1 MNIRLPNAPL
11 TDEQLQLLNNLL
23 QGLEGW
29 QVDWL
34 SGYLAG
40 YRAAQHGGEIAG
52 ALSPQPEQSVKLTIL
67 YGSQTG
73 NTEGVASRFAE
84 KAKAKGIEAKLLDM
98 AEYKPRELKNEQYLA
113 VLTSTHGEGEPP
125 DNAMDLYEFL
135 NSRKA
140 PGLKGLQYSVLS
152 LGDSSYEFFC
162 QTGKDFDERLLKLGA
177 TAVIPRVDCDV
188 DYDDLAEKWINDFI
202 ESLSSSM
209 QAIAA
214 SPSAS
219 AAMTHNEPV
228 VKYDRKQPFP
238 ALILE
243 NQILSG
249 RGSSKEVRHIEISLE
264 GSGLQY
270 QPGDALGVYPQND
283 PELVAMLI
291 DALGFAADTLVE
303 VDDQSETLV
312 NALMQH
318 REITVLT
325 RPLVEKWAEL
335 AHSDELSRLMENK
348 AAVTE
353 WIRGRDVLD
362 LVQSYPL
369 PEIDANGFIKLLR
382 KLPPRLYSIASS
394 QAAVDEEVHIA
405 VATVRYS
412 AHNRE
417 RGGVASTWLA
427 DRLSEDTTIPVY
439 IDGNKNF
446 KLPADDDAP
455 IIMIGPG
462 TGVAPFRS
470 FMQEREER
478 GARGAN
484 WLFFGDQHFL
494 TDFLYQTEWLAWRK
508 SGLLTHLDVAF
519 SRDQQEK
526 IYVQHRLREKSI
538 EIWNWLQD
546 GAHVYVCGDAD
557 NMAPDVNE
565 ALIDIISQQ
574 GSKSREDATEYLRQL
589 TRDKRYQ
596 RDVY

>member
-11 TDEQLQLLNNLL
+11 TDQQLQHLNDLL

-34 SGYLAG
+34 SGYLSG
-40 YRAAQHGGEIAG
+40 YRAAQHGPVPAEAAP
-52 ALSPQPEQSVKLTIL
+52 ALTDNSVKLTIL

-73 NTEGVASRFAE
+73 NTETLANQLAE
-84 KAKAKGIEAKLLDM
+84 KAKASGISVSLFDM
-98 AEYKPRELKNEQYLA
+98 ADYKPRELKNASYLA

-135 NSRKA
+135 DSRKA

-162 QTGKDFDERLLKLGA
+162 QTGKDFDERLQKLGA
-177 TAVIPRVDCDV
+177 TALVPRVDCDV
-188 DYDDLAEKWINDFI
+188 DYDDLAEKWMQDLIQ
-202 ESLSSSM
+202 SLSSLM
-209 QAIAA
+209 QASGPAA
-214 SPSAS
+214 ATSPAIPQ
-219 AAMTHNEPV
+219 AATAV
-228 VKYDRKQPFP
+228 QYDRKHPFP
-238 ALILE
+238 AALLE

-249 RGSSKEVRHIEISLE
+249 RGSTKEVRHIELSLE
-264 GSGLQY
+264 GSGLHY

-283 PELVAMLI
+283 PVLVKMLI
-291 DALGFAADTLVE
+291 DALGFDAETP
-303 VDDQSETLV
+303 VDLDEQSETLT
-312 NALMQH
+312 NALMHH

-335 AHSDELSRLMENK
+335 AQSDELSKLMENK

-369 PEIDANGFIKLLR
+369 PDMDANGFIQLLR

-394 QAAVDEEVHIA
+394 QAAVDEEVHIT

-412 AHNRE
+412 AHQRE

-427 DRLSEDTTIPVY
+427 DRLADDATLPVY

-478 GARGAN
+478 GARGPN

-526 IYVQHRLREKSI
+526 IYVQHRIRQKSI

-546 GAHVYVCGDAD
+546 GANIYVCGDAD

-565 ALIDIISQQ
+565 ALIELISQHGQ
-574 GSKSREDATEYLRQL
+574 KSREDATEYLRQL

>member
-11 TDEQLQLLNNLL
+11 TDEQLQQLNNLL
-23 QGLEGW
+23 QGLDGW

-34 SGYLAG
+34 SGYLSG
-40 YRAAQHGGEIAG
+40 YRAAQSGTAAAEMTPAVVEPN
-52 ALSPQPEQSVKLTIL
+52 SKLTIL

-73 NTEGVASRFAE
+73 NTEGVAGQLAE
-84 KAKAKGIEAKLLDM
+84 KAKASGIDVKLLDM
-98 AEYKPRELKNEQYLA
+98 AEYKPRDLKNEDYLA
-113 VLTSTHGEGEPP
+113 LLTSTHGEGEPP

-140 PGLKGLQYSVLS
+140 PGLKQLKYSVLS
-152 LGDSSYEFFC
+152 LGDSSYEYFC
-162 QTGKDFDERLLKLGA
+162 QTGKDFDARLQNLGA
-177 TAVIPRVDCDV
+177 TPIIQRVDCDV
-188 DYDDLAEKWINDFI
+188 DYDDLAEKWITDLIN
-202 ESLSSSM
+202 SLTSSM
-209 QAIAA
+209 QATAA
-214 SPSAS
+214 PPSAA
-219 AAMTHNEPV
+219 AAMSQAVPAV
-228 VKYDRKQPFP
+228 QYDRKHPFAAP
-238 ALILE
+238 VLE
-243 NQILSG
+243 NQLLSG

-270 QPGDALGVYPQND
+270 QPGDALGIYPQND
-283 PELVAMLI
+283 PALVSMLI
-291 DALGFAADTLVE
+291 ESLGFDPESPVE
-303 VDDQSETLV
+303 LDDQSETLL
-312 NALMQH
+312 NALMHH
-318 REITVLT
+318 REITILT

-335 AHSDELSRLMENK
+335 AQSDELNKLMESK
-348 AAVTE
+348 SAVTE

-369 PEIDANGFIKLLR
+369 PGIEPNSFIKLLR

-394 QAAVDEEVHIA
+394 QAAVDEEVHIT
-405 VATVRYS
+405 VATVRYNT
-412 AHNRE
+412 HNRE

-427 DRLSEDTTIPVY
+427 DRLTEDTTIPVY
-439 IDGNKNF
+439 IDSNKNF
-446 KLPADDDAP
+446 KLPDDDDVP

-478 GARGAN
+478 GARGPN

-494 TDFLYQTEWLAWRK
+494 TDFLYQTEWLTWRK

-519 SRDQQEK
+519 SRDQAEK
-526 IYVQHRLREKSI
+526 VYVQHRLREKSI
-538 EIWNWLQD
+538 EIWNWLQE
-546 GAHVYVCGDAD
+546 GAYLYVCGDAD

-574 GSKSREDATEYLRQL
+574 GSKSRDDATEYLRQL

>member
-11 TDEQLQLLNNLL
+11 TDEQLQQLNNLL

-34 SGYLAG
+34 SGYLSG
-40 YRAAQHGGEIAG
+40 YRAAQGGTAATEAAPSLPDQTI
-52 ALSPQPEQSVKLTIL
+52 KLTVL

-73 NTEGVASRFAE
+73 NTETVAGQLAE
-84 KAKAKGIEAKLLDM
+84 KAKSSGIEVKLWDM

-135 NSRKA
+135 GSRKA
-140 PGLKGLQYSVLS
+140 PGLKGLKYSVLS
-152 LGDSSYEFFC
+152 LGDSSYEYFC
-162 QTGKDFDERLLKLGA
+162 QTGKDFDERLQKLGA

-188 DYDDLAEKWINDFI
+188 DYDDLAEKWIA
-202 ESLSSSM
+202 E
-209 QAIAA
+209 
-214 SPSAS
+214 
-219 AAMTHNEPV
+219 
-228 VKYDRKQPFP
+228 YDRKHPFSAP
-238 ALILE
+238 LLE

-264 GSGLQY
+264 GSGLHY

-283 PELVAMLI
+283 PVLVSMLI
-291 DALGFAADTLVE
+291 DALGFDADTPVE
-303 VDDQSETLV
+303 LEEQTETLT
-312 NALMQH
+312 NALMHH

-335 AHSDELSRLMENK
+335 AQSDELNKLMESK

-369 PEIDANGFIKLLR
+369 ADIDANGFIKLLR

-394 QAAVDEEVHIA
+394 QAAVDEEVHIT
-405 VATVRYS
+405 VATVRYN

-427 DRLSEDTTIPVY
+427 DRLAEDATIPVY
-439 IDGNKNF
+439 IDPNKNF

-478 GARGAN
+478 GARGRN

-519 SRDQQEK
+519 SRDQTEK
-526 IYVQHRLREKSI
+526 IYVQHRIREKSI
-538 EIWNWLQD
+538 EIWNWLQE
-546 GAHVYVCGDAD
+546 GAYLYVCGDAD

-574 GSKSREDATEYLRQL
+574 GNKSREDATEYLRQL

>member
-1 MNIRLPNAPL
+1 S
-11 TDEQLQLLNNLL
+11 
-23 QGLEGW
+23 
-29 QVDWL
+29 
-34 SGYLAG
+34 SGI
-40 YRAAQHGGEIAG
+40 E
-52 ALSPQPEQSVKLTIL
+52 VKLW
-67 YGSQTG
+67 
-73 NTEGVASRFAE
+73 
-84 KAKAKGIEAKLLDM
+84 DM

-135 NSRKA
+135 GSRKA
-140 PGLKGLQYSVLS
+140 PGLKGLKYSVLS
-152 LGDSSYEFFC
+152 LGDSSYEYFC
-162 QTGKDFDERLLKLGA
+162 QTGKDFDERLQKLGA

-188 DYDDLAEKWINDFI
+188 DYDDLAEKWIAEFI
-202 ESLSSSM
+202 ESLTSSM
-209 QAIAA
+209 QASAA
-214 SPSAS
+214 PPSAS
-219 AAMTHNEPV
+219 AAMSQLETSV
-228 VKYDRKQPFP
+228 QYDRKHPFSAP
-238 ALILE
+238 LLE

-264 GSGLQY
+264 GSGLHY

-283 PELVAMLI
+283 PVLVSMLI
-291 DALGFAADTLVE
+291 DALGFDADTPVE
-303 VDDQSETLV
+303 LEEQTETLT
-312 NALMQH
+312 NALMHH

-335 AHSDELSRLMENK
+335 AQSDELNKLMESK

-369 PEIDANGFIKLLR
+369 ADIDANGFIKLLR

-394 QAAVDEEVHIA
+394 QAAVDEEVHIT
-405 VATVRYS
+405 VATVRYN

-427 DRLSEDTTIPVY
+427 DRLAEDATIPVY
-439 IDGNKNF
+439 IDPNKNF

-478 GARGAN
+478 GARGRN

-519 SRDQQEK
+519 SRDQTEK
-526 IYVQHRLREKSI
+526 IYVQHRIREKSI
-538 EIWNWLQD
+538 EIWNWLQE
-546 GAHVYVCGDAD
+546 GAYLYVCGDAD

-574 GSKSREDATEYLRQL
+574 GNKSREDATEYLRQL
-589 TRDKRYQ
+589 TR
-596 RDVY
+596 

>member
-11 TDEQLQLLNNLL
+11 TDEQLQQLNNLL
-23 QGLEGW
+23 KGLEGW

-34 SGYLAG
+34 SGYLSG
-40 YRAAQHGGEIAG
+40 YRAAQSSSVAAEIAPS
-52 ALSPQPEQSVKLTIL
+52 LSDQTIKLTIL

-73 NTEGVASRFAE
+73 NTEAVAGQLAE
-84 KAKAKGIEAKLLDM
+84 KAKVRGIEVKLWDM
-98 AEYKPRELKNEQYLA
+98 AEYKARELKNEQYLA

-135 NSRKA
+135 GSRKA

-152 LGDSSYEFFC
+152 LGDSSYEYFC
-162 QTGKDFDERLLKLGA
+162 QTGKDFDERLQKLGA
-177 TAVIPRVDCDV
+177 TTVIPRVDCDV
-188 DYDDLAEKWINDFI
+188 DYDDLAEKWIAEFV
-202 ESLSSSM
+202 ESLTSSM
-209 QAIAA
+209 QASAA
-214 SPSAS
+214 PPSAS
-219 AAMTHNEPV
+219 AGLSQVETSV
-228 VKYDRKQPFP
+228 QYDRKNPFP
-238 ALILE
+238 APMLE

-249 RGSSKEVRHIEISLE
+249 RGSRKEVRHIEISLE

-283 PELVAMLI
+283 PVLVAMLI
-291 DALGFAADTLVE
+291 DALEFDADSPVE
-303 VDDQSETLV
+303 LDEQTETLT
-312 NALMQH
+312 NALMHH

-335 AHSDELSRLMENK
+335 AQSDELTKLMENK

-369 PEIDANGFIKLLR
+369 ADIDANGFIKLLR

-394 QAAVDEEVHIA
+394 QAAVDEEVHIT
-405 VATVRYS
+405 VATVRYN

-417 RGGVASTWLA
+417 RGGVASSWLA
-427 DRLSEDTTIPVY
+427 DRLAEDATIPVY

-478 GARGAN
+478 GARGPN

-508 SGLLTHLDVAF
+508 SGLLTHMDVAF
-519 SRDQQEK
+519 SRDQTEK
-526 IYVQHRLREKSI
+526 IYVQHRIREKSI
-538 EIWNWLQD
+538 EIWNWLQE
-546 GAHVYVCGDAD
+546 GAYLYVCGDAD

-574 GSKSREDATEYLRQL
+574 GKKSREDATEYLRQL

>member
-11 TDEQLQLLNNLL
+11 TDEQLKQLNNLL
-23 QGLEGW
+23 QGLESW

-40 YRAAQHGGEIAG
+40 YRASQHGGEIAG
-52 ALSPQPEQSVKLTIL
+52 ALSTQPEQSVKLTIL

-84 KAKAKGIEAKLLDM
+84 KAKANGIEVKLLDM
-98 AEYKPRELKNEQYLA
+98 AEYKARELKNEQYLA

-162 QTGKDFDERLLKLGA
+162 QTGKDFDERLQKLGA

-202 ESLSSSM
+202 ESLTSSM

-214 SPSAS
+214 PPSAS
-219 AAMTHNEPV
+219 AAMTQNEPV

-283 PELVAMLI
+283 PVLVAMLI
-291 DALGFAADTLVE
+291 DALGFAADTAVE

-335 AHSDELSRLMENK
+335 AQSDELNKLMESK

-369 PEIDANGFIKLLR
+369 PEINANGFIKLLR

-394 QAAVDEEVHIA
+394 QAAVDEEVHIT

-427 DRLSEDTTIPVY
+427 DRLSENTTIPVY

-478 GARGAN
+478 GARGSN

-546 GAHVYVCGDAD
+546 GAHIYVCGDAD

>member
-11 TDEQLQLLNNLL
+11 TDEQLQQLNNLL

-34 SGYLAG
+34 SGYLSG
-40 YRAAQHGGEIAG
+40 YRAAQGGTAATEAAPSLPDQTI
-52 ALSPQPEQSVKLTIL
+52 KLTVL

-73 NTEGVASRFAE
+73 NTETVAGQLAE
-84 KAKAKGIEAKLLDM
+84 KAKSSGIDVKLWDM

-135 NSRKA
+135 GSRKA
-140 PGLKGLQYSVLS
+140 PGLKGLKYSVLS
-152 LGDSSYEFFC
+152 LGDSSYEYFC
-162 QTGKDFDERLLKLGA
+162 QTGKDFDERLQKLGA

-188 DYDDLAEKWINDFI
+188 DYDDLAEKWIAEFI
-202 ESLSSSM
+202 ESLTSSM
-209 QAIAA
+209 QASAA
-214 SPSAS
+214 PPSAS
-219 AAMTHNEPV
+219 AAMSQLETSV
-228 VKYDRKQPFP
+228 QYDRKHPFSAP
-238 ALILE
+238 LLE

-264 GSGLQY
+264 GSGLHY

-283 PELVAMLI
+283 PVLVSMLI
-291 DALGFAADTLVE
+291 DALGFDADTPVE
-303 VDDQSETLV
+303 LEEQTETLT
-312 NALMQH
+312 NALMHH

-335 AHSDELSRLMENK
+335 AQSDELNKLMESK

-369 PEIDANGFIKLLR
+369 ADIDANGFIKLLR

-394 QAAVDEEVHIA
+394 QAAVDEEVHIT
-405 VATVRYS
+405 VATVRYN

-427 DRLSEDTTIPVY
+427 DRLAEDATIPVY
-439 IDGNKNF
+439 IDPNKNF

-478 GARGAN
+478 GARGRN

-519 SRDQQEK
+519 SRDQTEK
-526 IYVQHRLREKSI
+526 IYVQHRIREKSI
-538 EIWNWLQD
+538 EIWNWLQE
-546 GAHVYVCGDAD
+546 GAYLYVCGDAD

-574 GSKSREDATEYLRQL
+574 GNKSREDATEYLRQL

>member
-11 TDEQLQLLNNLL
+11 TDEQLQQLNNLL

-34 SGYLAG
+34 SGYLSG
-40 YRAAQHGGEIAG
+40 YRAAQGGTAVTEAAPSLAG
-52 ALSPQPEQSVKLTIL
+52 QSIKLTVL

-73 NTEGVASRFAE
+73 NTEAVAGKLAE
-84 KAKAKGIEAKLLDM
+84 KAKASGIEVKLWDM

-135 NSRKA
+135 ASRKA
-140 PGLKGLQYSVLS
+140 PGLKGLKYSVLS
-152 LGDSSYEFFC
+152 LGDSSYEYFC
-162 QTGKDFDERLLKLGA
+162 QTGKDFDERLQKLGA

-188 DYDDLAEKWINDFI
+188 DYDDLAEKWIAEFV
-202 ESLSSSM
+202 ESLTSSM
-209 QAIAA
+209 QASAA
-214 SPSAS
+214 PPSAS
-219 AAMTHNEPV
+219 AAMSQLETSV
-228 VKYDRKQPFP
+228 QYDRKHPFSAP
-238 ALILE
+238 LLE
-243 NQILSG
+243 NQLLSG
-249 RGSSKEVRHIEISLE
+249 RGSNKEVRHIEISLE
-264 GSGLQY
+264 GSSLHY

-283 PELVAMLI
+283 PNLVSMLI
-291 DALGFAADTLVE
+291 DALGFDADSPVE
-303 VDDQSETLV
+303 LDEQTETLT
-312 NALMQH
+312 NALMHH

-325 RPLVEKWAEL
+325 RPLVEKWSEL
-335 AHSDELSRLMENK
+335 AQSDELNKLMESK
-348 AAVTE
+348 SAVTE

-369 PEIDANGFIKLLR
+369 ADIDANGFIKLLR

-394 QAAVDEEVHIA
+394 QAAVDEEVHIT
-405 VATVRYS
+405 VATVRYN

-427 DRLSEDTTIPVY
+427 DRLAEDATIPVY
-439 IDGNKNF
+439 IDPNKNF

-478 GARGAN
+478 GARGPN

-519 SRDQQEK
+519 SRDQTEK
-526 IYVQHRLREKSI
+526 VYVQHRIREKSI

-546 GAHVYVCGDAD
+546 GAHIYVCGDAD

-574 GSKSREDATEYLRQL
+574 GNKSREDATEYLRQL

>member
-1 MNIRLPNAPL
+1 MNIRLPSAPL
-11 TDEQLQLLNNLL
+11 TDEQVQQLNNLL
-23 QGLEGW
+23 QGMEGW

-34 SGYLAG
+34 SGYLSG
-40 YRAAQHGGEIAG
+40 YRAAQSGKTATDIAPP
-52 ALSPQPEQSVKLTIL
+52 ANEQSIKLTIL

-73 NTEGVASRFAE
+73 NTEAVAGQLAE
-84 KAKAKGIEAKLLDM
+84 KAKSNGIDVQLFDM
-98 AEYKPRELKNEQYLA
+98 AEYKPRDLKKEQYLA

-125 DNAMDLYEFL
+125 DNAMDLYEFI

-152 LGDSSYEFFC
+152 LGDSSYEYFC
-162 QTGKDFDERLLKLGA
+162 QTGKDFDERLQTLGGQA
-177 TAVIPRVDCDV
+177 LIPRVDCDV
-188 DYDDLAEKWINDFI
+188 DYDDLADKWIADFI
-202 ESLSSSM
+202 ESLTSSM
-209 QAIAA
+209 QASMAP
-214 SPSAS
+214 PSAAADMTQSS
-219 AAMTHNEPV
+219 AEV
-228 VKYDRKQPFP
+228 QYDRKHPFP
-238 ALILE
+238 APLLE
-243 NQILSG
+243 NQLLSG
-249 RGSSKEVRHIEISLE
+249 RGSTKQVRHIEISLE

-270 QPGDALGVYPQND
+270 QPGDALGIYPQND
-283 PELVAMLI
+283 PALVRLLI
-291 DALGFAADTLVE
+291 DALGFDAE
-303 VDDQSETLV
+303 MPVDLGEQTETLTS
-312 NALMQH
+312 ALMHH

-335 AHSDELSRLMENK
+335 ADAAELSKLMENK
-348 AAVTE
+348 DAVTE

-369 PEIDANGFIKLLR
+369 PDIDANDFIKLLR

-394 QAAVDEEVHIA
+394 QAAVDEEVHIT
-405 VATVRYS
+405 VATVRYHS
-412 AHNRE
+412 QNRE
-417 RGGVASTWLA
+417 RSGVASSWLA
-427 DRLSEDTTIPVY
+427 DRLAEDVTISVY

-478 GARGAN
+478 GARGPN

-494 TDFLYQTEWLAWRK
+494 TDFLYQTEWLSWRK
-508 SGLLTHLDVAF
+508 SGLLSHLDVAF
-519 SRDQQEK
+519 SRDQAEK

-538 EIWNWLQD
+538 EVWNWLQD
-546 GAHVYVCGDAD
+546 GAYIYVCGDAD

-565 ALIDIISQQ
+565 ALIDIISEQ
-574 GSKSREDATEYLRQL
+574 GQKSREDATEYLRQL

>member
-11 TDEQLQLLNNLL
+11 TDEQLQQLNNLL
-23 QGLEGW
+23 QSLEGW

-34 SGYLAG
+34 SGYLSG
-40 YRAAQHGGEIAG
+40 YRAAQDRTAVAETSLLQSDK
-52 ALSPQPEQSVKLTIL
+52 ALKLTVL

-73 NTEGVASRFAE
+73 NTEGVAALLAE
-84 KAKAKGIEAKLLDM
+84 KAKASGIEVNVVDM

-135 NSRKA
+135 ASRKA

-152 LGDSSYEFFC
+152 LGDSSYEYFC
-162 QTGKDFDERLLKLGA
+162 QTGKDFDERLQKLGA

-188 DYDDLAEKWINDFI
+188 DYDALAEKWITEFI
-202 ESLSSSM
+202 ESLTSSM
-209 QAIAA
+209 QASAA
-214 SPSAS
+214 PPSAA
-219 AAMTHNEPV
+219 AAMSQLEASV
-228 VKYDRKQPFP
+228 QYDRKHPFSAP
-238 ALILE
+238 LLE
-243 NQILSG
+243 NQLLSG

-270 QPGDALGVYPQND
+270 QPGDALGIYPQND
-283 PELVAMLI
+283 PVLVSMLI
-291 DALGFAADTLVE
+291 DALGFDADSPVE
-303 VDDQSETLV
+303 LDEQTESLT
-312 NALMQH
+312 NALMHH

-335 AHSDELSRLMENK
+335 AQSDELNKLMESK

-369 PEIDANGFIKLLR
+369 ADIDANGFIKLLR

-394 QAAVDEEVHIA
+394 QAAVDEEVHIT
-405 VATVRYS
+405 VATVRYN

-427 DRLSEDTTIPVY
+427 DRLAENATISVY
-439 IDGNKNF
+439 IDANKNF

-478 GARGAN
+478 GARGPN

-519 SRDQQEK
+519 SRDQAEK

-546 GAHVYVCGDAD
+546 GAHIYVCGDAD

-565 ALIDIISQQ
+565 ALIDIIIQQ
-574 GSKSREDATEYLRQL
+574 GNKSREDAIEFLRQL

>member
-1 MNIRLPNAPL
+1 
-11 TDEQLQLLNNLL
+11 
-23 QGLEGW
+23 
-29 QVDWL
+29 
-34 SGYLAG
+34 
-40 YRAAQHGGEIAG
+40 
-52 ALSPQPEQSVKLTIL
+52 
-67 YGSQTG
+67 
-73 NTEGVASRFAE
+73 
-84 KAKAKGIEAKLLDM
+84 
-98 AEYKPRELKNEQYLA
+98 
-113 VLTSTHGEGEPP
+113 
-125 DNAMDLYEFL
+125 
-135 NSRKA
+135 
-140 PGLKGLQYSVLS
+140 
-152 LGDSSYEFFC
+152 
-162 QTGKDFDERLLKLGA
+162 
-177 TAVIPRVDCDV
+177 DV
-188 DYDDLAEKWINDFI
+188 DYDDLAEKWIAEFV
-202 ESLSSSM
+202 ESLTSSM
-209 QAIAA
+209 QASAA
-214 SPSAS
+214 PPSAS
-219 AAMTHNEPV
+219 AGLSQVETSV
-228 VKYDRKQPFP
+228 QYDRKNPFP
-238 ALILE
+238 APLLE

-283 PELVAMLI
+283 PVLVAMLI
-291 DALGFAADTLVE
+291 DALEFDADSPVE
-303 VDDQSETLV
+303 LDEQTETLT
-312 NALMQH
+312 NALMHH

-335 AHSDELSRLMENK
+335 AQSDELTKLMENK

-369 PEIDANGFIKLLR
+369 ADIDANGFIKLLR

-394 QAAVDEEVHIA
+394 QAAVDEEVHIT
-405 VATVRYS
+405 VATVRFN

-417 RGGVASTWLA
+417 RGGVASSWLA
-427 DRLSEDTTIPVY
+427 DRLAEDATIPVY

-519 SRDQQEK
+519 SRDQTEK

-538 EIWNWLQD
+538 EIWNWLKE
-546 GAHVYVCGDAD
+546 GAYIYVCGDAD

-574 GSKSREDATEYLRQL
+574 GNKSRDDATEFLRQL

>member
-11 TDEQLQLLNNLL
+11 TDEQLQQLNQLL
-23 QGLEGW
+23 QGLDGW

-40 YRAAQHGGEIAG
+40 YRAAQQGSDISDKLVSA
-52 ALSPQPEQSVKLTIL
+52 PEQSLKLTIL

-84 KAKAKGIEAKLLDM
+84 KAKASGLEVKLLDM
-98 AEYKPRELKNEQYLA
+98 ADYKPRELKNEQYLA
-113 VLTSTHGEGEPP
+113 ILTSTHGEGEPP

-140 PGLKGLQYSVLS
+140 PGLKRLQYSVLS

-162 QTGKDFDERLLKLGA
+162 QTGKDFDERLQKLGA
-177 TAVIPRVDCDV
+177 NALIPRVDCDV
-188 DYDDLAEKWINDFI
+188 DYDDLAEKWINDFV
-202 ESLSSSM
+202 ESLTSSM
-209 QAIAA
+209 QATAA
-214 SPSAS
+214 PPSAS
-219 AAMTHNEPV
+219 AVMTQAEPLV
-228 VKYDRKQPFP
+228 QYDRKNPFP
-238 ALILE
+238 AMVLE

-270 QPGDALGVYPQND
+270 QPGDALGIYPQND
-283 PELVAMLI
+283 PALVAMLI
-291 DALGFAADTLVE
+291 DALGFDPDTDVE
-303 VDDQSETLV
+303 LDDQSETLFK
-312 NALMQH
+312 ALMEH

-335 AHSDELSRLMENK
+335 AQSDELNKLMESK

-369 PEIDANGFIKLLR
+369 SEIDANSFIKLLR

-394 QAAVDEEVHIA
+394 QAAVDEEVHLT

-412 AHNRE
+412 AHNRD

-427 DRLSEDTTIPVY
+427 DRLSEDSTIPVY

-446 KLPADDDAP
+446 KLPADDDVP

-478 GARGAN
+478 GARGPN

-494 TDFLYQTEWLAWRK
+494 TDFLYQTEWLTWRK

-519 SRDQQEK
+519 SRDQPEK
-526 IYVQHRLREKSI
+526 IYVQHRIREKAI
-538 EIWNWLQD
+538 EIWNWLQE
-546 GAHVYVCGDAD
+546 GAHIYVCGDAD

-574 GSKSREDATEYLRQL
+574 GKKSREDATEFLRQL

>member
-11 TDEQLQLLNNLL
+11 TDEQLKQLNNLL
-23 QGLEGW
+23 QGLDDW

-34 SGYLAG
+34 SGYLSG
-40 YRAAQHGGEIAG
+40 YRAGQSGTAVAEIAPS
-52 ALSPQPEQSVKLTIL
+52 LSDQTIKLTIL

-73 NTEGVASRFAE
+73 NTEAVAGQLAE
-84 KAKAKGIEAKLLDM
+84 KAKASGIEVKLWDM

-152 LGDSSYEFFC
+152 LGDSSYEYFC
-162 QTGKDFDERLLKLGA
+162 QTGKDFDERLQKLGA
-177 TAVIPRVDCDV
+177 TTVIPRVDCDV
-188 DYDDLAEKWINDFI
+188 DYDDLAEKWIAEFV
-202 ESLSSSM
+202 ESLTSSM
-209 QAIAA
+209 QANAA
-214 SPSAS
+214 PPSAS
-219 AAMTHNEPV
+219 AAMSQTTTTV
-228 VKYDRKQPFP
+228 QYDRKHPFMAP
-238 ALILE
+238 LLE

-264 GSGLQY
+264 GSGLHY

-283 PELVAMLI
+283 PALVEMLI
-291 DALGFAADTLVE
+291 ESLGVE
-303 VDDQSETLV
+303 PESQVELDEKSETLM
-312 NALMQH
+312 NALMHH
-318 REITVLT
+318 REITLLT

-335 AHSDELSRLMENK
+335 AQSDELSKLMENK

-369 PEIDANGFIKLLR
+369 PDIDANGFIKLLR

-394 QAAVDEEVHIA
+394 QAAVDEEVHITL
-405 VATVRYS
+405 ATVRYS
-412 AHNRE
+412 SHNRE

-427 DRLSEDTTIPVY
+427 DRLAEDATIPVY

-494 TDFLYQTEWLAWRK
+494 TDFLYQTEWLGWRK

-526 IYVQHRLREKSI
+526 IYVQHRIREKSI
-538 EIWNWLQD
+538 EIWNWLQE
-546 GAHVYVCGDAD
+546 GAHIYVCGDAD

-574 GSKSREDATEYLRQL
+574 GNKSRDDATEYLRQL

>member
-11 TDEQLQLLNNLL
+11 TDEQLQQLNNLL

-34 SGYLAG
+34 SGYLSG
-40 YRAAQHGGEIAG
+40 YRAAQGGTAVTEAAPSLPDQTI
-52 ALSPQPEQSVKLTIL
+52 KLTVL

-73 NTEGVASRFAE
+73 NTETVAGQLAE
-84 KAKAKGIEAKLLDM
+84 KAKASGIEVKLWDM

-135 NSRKA
+135 GSRKA
-140 PGLKGLQYSVLS
+140 PGLKGLKFSVLS
-152 LGDSSYEFFC
+152 LGDSSYEYFC
-162 QTGKDFDERLLKLGA
+162 QTGKDFDQRLQKLGA

-188 DYDDLAEKWINDFI
+188 DYDDLAEKWIAEFV
-202 ESLSSSM
+202 ESLTSSM
-209 QAIAA
+209 QASAA
-214 SPSAS
+214 PPSAS
-219 AAMTHNEPV
+219 AAMSQLETSV
-228 VKYDRKQPFP
+228 QYDRKHPFSAP
-238 ALILE
+238 LLE
-243 NQILSG
+243 NQVLSG

-264 GSGLQY
+264 GSGLHY

-283 PELVAMLI
+283 PALVSMLI
-291 DALGFAADTLVE
+291 DSLEFDADSPVQLDEQT
-303 VDDQSETLV
+303 ETLT
-312 NALMQH
+312 NALMHH

-335 AHSDELSRLMENK
+335 AHSDELNKLMESK
-348 AAVTE
+348 SAVTE

-369 PEIDANGFIKLLR
+369 TDIDANGFIKLLR

-394 QAAVDEEVHIA
+394 QAAVDEEVHIT
-405 VATVRYS
+405 VATVRYNV
-412 AHNRE
+412 HNRE

-427 DRLSEDTTIPVY
+427 DRLAEDATIPVY
-439 IDGNKNF
+439 IDPNKNF

-462 TGVAPFRS
+462 TGIAPFRS

-478 GARGAN
+478 GARGSN

-494 TDFLYQTEWLAWRK
+494 TDFLYQTEWLSWRK
-508 SGLLTHLDVAF
+508 SGLLTHMDVAF
-519 SRDQQEK
+519 SRDQTEK
-526 IYVQHRLREKSI
+526 IYVQHRIREKSI

-546 GAHVYVCGDAD
+546 GAYLYVCGDAD

-574 GSKSREDATEYLRQL
+574 GNKSREDATEYLRQL

>member
-11 TDEQLQLLNNLL
+11 TDEQLQQLNQLL
-23 QGLEGW
+23 QGLDGW

-40 YRAAQHGGEIAG
+40 YRAAQQGSDISDK
-52 ALSPQPEQSVKLTIL
+52 LVSVPEQSLKLTIL

-84 KAKAKGIEAKLLDM
+84 KAKASGLEVKLLDM
-98 AEYKPRELKNEQYLA
+98 ADYKPRELKNEQYLA
-113 VLTSTHGEGEPP
+113 ILTSTHGEGEPP

-162 QTGKDFDERLLKLGA
+162 QTGKDFDERLQKLGA
-177 TAVIPRVDCDV
+177 NALIPRVDCDV
-188 DYDDLAEKWINDFI
+188 DYDDLAEKWINDFV
-202 ESLSSSM
+202 ESLTRSM
-209 QAIAA
+209 QATAA
-214 SPSAS
+214 PPSAS
-219 AAMTHNEPV
+219 AAMTQAEPLV
-228 VKYDRKQPFP
+228 QYDRKNPFP
-238 ALILE
+238 AAVLE

-270 QPGDALGVYPQND
+270 QPGDALGIYPQND
-283 PELVAMLI
+283 PALVAMLI
-291 DALGFAADTLVE
+291 DALGFDPDTDVE
-303 VDDQSETLV
+303 LDDQSETLFK
-312 NALMQH
+312 ALMAH

-335 AHSDELSRLMENK
+335 AQSDELNKLMESK

-369 PEIDANGFIKLLR
+369 SEIDANGFIKLLR

-394 QAAVDEEVHIA
+394 QSAVDEEVHLT

-412 AHNRE
+412 AHNRD

-427 DRLSEDTTIPVY
+427 DRLSEDSTIPVY
-439 IDGNKNF
+439 VDGNKNF
-446 KLPADDDAP
+446 KLPADDDVP

-478 GARGAN
+478 G
-484 WLFFGDQHFL
+484 
-494 TDFLYQTEWLAWRK
+494 LADRTGC
-508 SGLLTHLDVAF
+508 SLA
-519 SRDQQEK
+519 
-526 IYVQHRLREKSI
+526 ISI
-538 EIWNWLQD
+538 F
-546 GAHVYVCGDAD
+546 
-557 NMAPDVNE
+557 
-565 ALIDIISQQ
+565 
-574 GSKSREDATEYLRQL
+574 
-589 TRDKRYQ
+589 
-596 RDVY
+596 

>member
-11 TDEQLQLLNNLL
+11 TDEQLQQLNNLL

-34 SGYLAG
+34 SGYLSG
-40 YRAAQHGGEIAG
+40 YRAAQGGTAATEAAPSLPDQTI
-52 ALSPQPEQSVKLTIL
+52 KLTVL

-73 NTEGVASRFAE
+73 NTETVAGQLAE
-84 KAKAKGIEAKLLDM
+84 KAKSSGIEVKLWDM

-135 NSRKA
+135 GSRKA
-140 PGLKGLQYSVLS
+140 PGLKGLKYSVLS
-152 LGDSSYEFFC
+152 LGDSSYEYFC
-162 QTGKDFDERLLKLGA
+162 QTGKDFDERLQKLGA
-177 TAVIPRVDCDV
+177 TTVIPRVDCDV
-188 DYDDLAEKWINDFI
+188 DYDDLAEKWIAEFVG
-202 ESLSSSM
+202 SLTSSM
-209 QAIAA
+209 QPSAA
-214 SPSAS
+214 PPSAS
-219 AAMTHNEPV
+219 AAMSQLETSV
-228 VKYDRKQPFP
+228 QYDRKHPFSAP
-238 ALILE
+238 LLE

-264 GSGLQY
+264 GSGLHY

-283 PELVAMLI
+283 PVLVSMLI
-291 DALGFAADTLVE
+291 DALGFDADTPVE
-303 VDDQSETLV
+303 LEEQTETLT
-312 NALMQH
+312 NALMHH

-335 AHSDELSRLMENK
+335 AQSDELNKLMESK

-369 PEIDANGFIKLLR
+369 ADIDANGFIKLLR

-394 QAAVDEEVHIA
+394 QAAVDEEVHIT
-405 VATVRYS
+405 VATVRYN

-427 DRLSEDTTIPVY
+427 DRLAEDATIPVY
-439 IDGNKNF
+439 IDPNKNF

-478 GARGAN
+478 GARGRN

-519 SRDQQEK
+519 SRDQTEK
-526 IYVQHRLREKSI
+526 IYVQHRIREKSI
-538 EIWNWLQD
+538 EIWNWLQE
-546 GAHVYVCGDAD
+546 GAYLYVCGDAD

-574 GSKSREDATEYLRQL
+574 GNKSREDATEYLRQL

>member
-11 TDEQLQLLNNLL
+11 TDEQLQQLNNLL
-23 QGLEGW
+23 QSLEGW

-34 SGYLAG
+34 SGYLSG
-40 YRAAQHGGEIAG
+40 YRAAQGSTGVAEAAPSLPDQTI
-52 ALSPQPEQSVKLTIL
+52 KLTVL

-73 NTEGVASRFAE
+73 NTEAVAGQLVE
-84 KAKAKGIEAKLLDM
+84 KAKASGIEVKLWDM

-135 NSRKA
+135 ASRKA
-140 PGLKGLQYSVLS
+140 PGLKGLKYSVLS
-152 LGDSSYEFFC
+152 LGDSSYEYFC
-162 QTGKDFDERLLKLGA
+162 QTGKDFDERLQKLGA

-188 DYDDLAEKWINDFI
+188 DYDDLAEKWIAEFLDT
-202 ESLSSSM
+202 LTSSI
-209 QAIAA
+209 QASAA
-214 SPSAS
+214 PPSAS
-219 AAMTHNEPV
+219 AAMSQLETSV
-228 VKYDRKQPFP
+228 QYDRKHPFSAP
-238 ALILE
+238 LLE

-264 GSGLQY
+264 GSGLHY

-283 PELVAMLI
+283 PNLVSMLI
-291 DALGFAADTLVE
+291 DALGFDADSPVE
-303 VDDQSETLV
+303 LDDQTETLS
-312 NALMQH
+312 NALMH
-318 REITVLT
+318 NREITVLT

-335 AHSDELSRLMENK
+335 AQSDELNKLMESK
-348 AAVTE
+348 SAVTE

-369 PEIDANGFIKLLR
+369 PEMDANGFIKLLR

-394 QAAVDEEVHIA
+394 QAAVDEEVHIT
-405 VATVRYS
+405 VATVRYN

-427 DRLSEDTTIPVY
+427 DRLAEDATIPVY
-439 IDGNKNF
+439 IDPNKNF

-478 GARGAN
+478 GARGSN

-519 SRDQQEK
+519 SRDQTEK
-526 IYVQHRLREKSI
+526 IYVQHRIREKSI

-546 GAHVYVCGDAD
+546 GAHIYVCGDAD

-574 GSKSREDATEYLRQL
+574 GNKSREDATEYLRQL

>member
-11 TDEQLQLLNNLL
+11 TDEQLQQLNNLL

-34 SGYLAG
+34 SGYLSG
-40 YRAAQHGGEIAG
+40 YRAAQVGTAVMEAG
-52 ALSPQPEQSVKLTIL
+52 PSLAEQAIKLTVL

-73 NTEGVASRFAE
+73 NTEAVAGQLAE
-84 KAKAKGIEAKLLDM
+84 KAKASGIEVKLWDM

-140 PGLKGLQYSVLS
+140 PGLKGLHYSVLS

-162 QTGKDFDERLLKLGA
+162 QTGKDFDERLQKLGA

-188 DYDDLAEKWINDFI
+188 DYDDLAEKWIAEFVGA
-202 ESLSSSM
+202 LTSSM
-209 QAIAA
+209 QASAA
-214 SPSAS
+214 PPSAS
-219 AAMTHNEPV
+219 VAMSQLETSV
-228 VKYDRKQPFP
+228 QYDRKHPFSAP
-238 ALILE
+238 LLE
-243 NQILSG
+243 NQLLSG

-270 QPGDALGVYPQND
+270 EPGDALGVYPQND
-283 PELVAMLI
+283 PALVSMLI
-291 DALGFAADTLVE
+291 DALGFDADSSVE
-303 VDDQSETLV
+303 LDEQQETLT
-312 NALMQH
+312 NALMHH

-335 AHSDELSRLMENK
+335 AQSDELNKLMESK

-362 LVQSYPL
+362 LVQTYPL
-369 PEIDANGFIKLLR
+369 ADIDANGFIKLLR

-394 QAAVDEEVHIA
+394 QAAVDEEVHIT
-405 VATVRYS
+405 VATVRYN

-427 DRLSEDTTIPVY
+427 DRLAEDATIPVY
-439 IDGNKNF
+439 IDPNKNF
-446 KLPADDDAP
+446 KLPADDDVP

-478 GARGAN
+478 GARGPN

-519 SRDQQEK
+519 SRDQTEK
-526 IYVQHRLREKSI
+526 IYVQHRIREKSI

-546 GAHVYVCGDAD
+546 GAHIYVCGDAD

-574 GSKSREDATEYLRQL
+574 GNKSREDATEYLRQL

>member
-11 TDEQLQLLNNLL
+11 TDEQLQQLQTLL
-23 QGLEGW
+23 QGMQGW

-34 SGYLAG
+34 SGYLSG
-40 YRAAQHGGEIAG
+40 YRAAQNGEAV
-52 ALSPQPEQSVKLTIL
+52 AEAAPAVSEQTIKLTIL

-73 NTEGVASRFAE
+73 NTEAVAGQLAE
-84 KAKAKGIEAKLLDM
+84 KAKASGVDVQLLDM
-98 AEYKPRELKNEQYLA
+98 AAYKPRELKNEQFLA

-125 DNAMDLYEFL
+125 DNAIDLYEFL
-135 NSRKA
+135 DSRKA

-152 LGDSSYEFFC
+152 LGDSSYEYFC
-162 QTGKDFDERLLKLGA
+162 QTGKDFDARLQKLGA
-177 TAVIPRVDCDV
+177 TALIPRVDCDV
-188 DYDDLAEKWINDFI
+188 DYDDLADKWITDFV
-202 ESLSSSM
+202 ETLTSSM
-209 QAIAA
+209 QASMAP
-214 SPSAS
+214 PSAS
-219 AAMTHNEPV
+219 ATMSQSSAE
-228 VKYDRKQPFP
+228 VKYDRKHPFSAP
-238 ALILE
+238 LLE
-243 NQILSG
+243 NQLLSG
-249 RGSSKEVRHIEISLE
+249 RGSSKQVRHIEISLE

-270 QPGDALGVYPQND
+270 QPGDALGIYPQND
-283 PELVAMLI
+283 AVLVRLLI
-291 DALGFAADTLVE
+291 DALGFDAETM
-303 VDDQSETLV
+303 VDLDEQSETLT
-312 NALMQH
+312 NALMHH

-335 AHSDELSRLMENK
+335 AQSTELSKLMESK
-348 AAVTE
+348 TAVSE

-362 LVQSYPL
+362 LVESYPL
-369 PEIDANGFIKLLR
+369 PDIDANGFIKLLR

-394 QAAVDEEVHIA
+394 QAAVDEEVHIT
-405 VATVRYS
+405 VATVRYN

-417 RGGVASTWLA
+417 RAGVASSWLA
-427 DRLSEDTTIPVY
+427 DRLAEDATIPVY
-439 IDGNKNF
+439 IDPNKNF
-446 KLPADDDAP
+446 KLPADDDTP

-478 GARGAN
+478 GARGPN

-494 TDFLYQTEWLAWRK
+494 TDFLYQTEWLSWRK

-519 SRDQQEK
+519 SRDQSEK
-526 IYVQHRLREKSI
+526 IYVQHRIREKSI

-546 GAHVYVCGDAD
+546 GATIYVCGDAD

-565 ALIDIISQQ
+565 ALLDIISEHGQ
-574 GSKSREDATEYLRQL
+574 KSRDDATEYLRQL

>member
-11 TDEQLQLLNNLL
+11 TDEQLQQLNNLL

-34 SGYLAG
+34 SGYLSG
-40 YRAAQHGGEIAG
+40 YRAAQGGTAATEAAPSLPDQTI
-52 ALSPQPEQSVKLTIL
+52 KLTVL

-73 NTEGVASRFAE
+73 NTETVAGQLAE
-84 KAKAKGIEAKLLDM
+84 KAKSSGIEVKLWDM

-135 NSRKA
+135 GSRKA
-140 PGLKGLQYSVLS
+140 PGLKGLKYSVLS
-152 LGDSSYEFFC
+152 LGDSSYEYFC
-162 QTGKDFDERLLKLGA
+162 QTGKDFDERLQKLGA

-188 DYDDLAEKWINDFI
+188 DYDDLAEKWIAEFI
-202 ESLSSSM
+202 ESLTSSM
-209 QAIAA
+209 QASAA
-214 SPSAS
+214 PPSAS
-219 AAMTHNEPV
+219 AAMSQLETSV
-228 VKYDRKQPFP
+228 QYDRKHPFSAP
-238 ALILE
+238 LLE

-264 GSGLQY
+264 GSGLHY

-283 PELVAMLI
+283 PVLVSMLI
-291 DALGFAADTLVE
+291 DALGFDADTPVE
-303 VDDQSETLV
+303 LEEQTETLT
-312 NALMQH
+312 NALMHH

-335 AHSDELSRLMENK
+335 AQSDELNKLMESK

-369 PEIDANGFIKLLR
+369 ADIDANGFIKLLR

-394 QAAVDEEVHIA
+394 QAAVDEEVHIT
-405 VATVRYS
+405 VATVRYN

-427 DRLSEDTTIPVY
+427 DRLAEDATIPVY
-439 IDGNKNF
+439 IDPNKNF

-478 GARGAN
+478 GARGRN

-519 SRDQQEK
+519 SRDQTEK
-526 IYVQHRLREKSI
+526 IYVQHRIREKSI
-538 EIWNWLQD
+538 EIWNWLQE
-546 GAHVYVCGDAD
+546 GAYLYVCGDAD

-574 GSKSREDATEYLRQL
+574 GNKSREDATEYLRQL

>member
-11 TDEQLQLLNNLL
+11 TDEQLQQLNNLL

-34 SGYLAG
+34 SGYLSG
-40 YRAAQHGGEIAG
+40 YRAAQGGTAVTEA
-52 ALSPQPEQSVKLTIL
+52 APSLPEQAIKLTVL

-73 NTEGVASRFAE
+73 NTETVAGQLAE
-84 KAKAKGIEAKLLDM
+84 KAKASGIEVKLWDM

-135 NSRKA
+135 GSRKA
-140 PGLKGLQYSVLS
+140 PGLKGLKFSVLS
-152 LGDSSYEFFC
+152 LGDSSYEYFC
-162 QTGKDFDERLLKLGA
+162 QTGKDFDERLQKLGA

-188 DYDDLAEKWINDFI
+188 DYDDLAEKWIAEFV
-202 ESLSSSM
+202 ESLTSSM
-209 QAIAA
+209 QASAA
-214 SPSAS
+214 PPSAS
-219 AAMTHNEPV
+219 AAMSQLETSV
-228 VKYDRKQPFP
+228 QYDRKHPFSAP
-238 ALILE
+238 LLE

-264 GSGLQY
+264 GSGLHY

-283 PELVAMLI
+283 PTLVSMLI
-291 DALGFAADTLVE
+291 DALGFDADSPVE
-303 VDDQSETLV
+303 LDEQTETLT
-312 NALMQH
+312 NALMHH

-335 AHSDELSRLMENK
+335 AQSDELNKLMESK

-369 PEIDANGFIKLLR
+369 ADIDANGFIKLLR

-394 QAAVDEEVHIA
+394 QAAVDEEVHIT
-405 VATVRYS
+405 VATVRYN

-427 DRLSEDTTIPVY
+427 DRLAEDATIPVY
-439 IDGNKNF
+439 IDPNKNF

-478 GARGAN
+478 GARGSN

-519 SRDQQEK
+519 SRDQTEK
-526 IYVQHRLREKSI
+526 IYVQHRIREKSI
-538 EIWNWLQD
+538 EIWNWLQE
-546 GAHVYVCGDAD
+546 GAHIYVCGDAE

-574 GSKSREDATEYLRQL
+574 GNKSREDATEYLRQL

>member
-11 TDEQLQLLNNLL
+11 TDEQLQQLNNLL

-34 SGYLAG
+34 SGYLSG
-40 YRAAQHGGEIAG
+40 YRAAQGGTAVTEAAPSLPDQTI
-52 ALSPQPEQSVKLTIL
+52 KLTVL

-73 NTEGVASRFAE
+73 NTETVAGQLAE
-84 KAKAKGIEAKLLDM
+84 KAKSSGIEVKLWDM

-135 NSRKA
+135 GSRKA
-140 PGLKGLQYSVLS
+140 PGLKGLKYSVLS
-152 LGDSSYEFFC
+152 LGDSSYEYFC
-162 QTGKDFDERLLKLGA
+162 QTGKDFDERLQKLGA
-177 TAVIPRVDCDV
+177 TTVIPRVDCDV
-188 DYDDLAEKWINDFI
+188 DYDDLAEKWIAEFV
-202 ESLSSSM
+202 ESLTSSM
-209 QAIAA
+209 QPSAA
-214 SPSAS
+214 PPSAS
-219 AAMTHNEPV
+219 AAMSQLETSV
-228 VKYDRKQPFP
+228 QYDRKHPFSAP
-238 ALILE
+238 LLE

-264 GSGLQY
+264 GSGLHY

-283 PELVAMLI
+283 PVLVSMLI
-291 DALGFAADTLVE
+291 DALGFDADTPVE
-303 VDDQSETLV
+303 LEEQTETLTNV
-312 NALMQH
+312 LMHH

-335 AHSDELSRLMENK
+335 AQSDELNKLMESK

-369 PEIDANGFIKLLR
+369 ADIDANGFIKLLR

-394 QAAVDEEVHIA
+394 QAAVDEEVHIT
-405 VATVRYS
+405 VATVRYN

-427 DRLSEDTTIPVY
+427 DRLAEDASIPVY
-439 IDGNKNF
+439 IDPNKNF

-478 GARGAN
+478 GARGRN

-519 SRDQQEK
+519 SRDQTEK
-526 IYVQHRLREKSI
+526 IYVQHRIREKSI
-538 EIWNWLQD
+538 EIWNWLQE
-546 GAHVYVCGDAD
+546 GAYLYVCGDAD

-574 GSKSREDATEYLRQL
+574 GNKSREDATEYLRQL